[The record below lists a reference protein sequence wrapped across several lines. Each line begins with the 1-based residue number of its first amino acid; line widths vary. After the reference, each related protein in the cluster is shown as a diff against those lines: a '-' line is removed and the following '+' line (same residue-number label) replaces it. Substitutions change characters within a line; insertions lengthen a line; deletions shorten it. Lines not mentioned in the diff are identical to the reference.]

1 MGIFNFRR
9 WLLMIIALLCLG
21 INLAAFLIYKKQR
34 DAAEAQ
40 QWVGHTYDVLIL
52 ASDLFFNIQ
61 DMNTAQRGF
70 LITGNEEFL
79 TSYGSAVEKVERE
92 LAELKTLIT
101 DNTKRQQEV
110 QRLAAIV
117 GRQRALLD
125 SQIEKRRNGTFIGSR
140 MDASKAYMDEI
151 RSLSLAINEGERELL
166 RSRNMAEEKSRS
178 NYISAIFV
186 SAGVSI
192 AALLAGNIIILVLSY
207 RRRQDEEN
215 LRRINKEM
223 EGFTY
228 IASHDLRSPLVN
240 LKGFA
245 SEMRYSMEE
254 LRPMV
259 ETAMEKADTPLR
271 ERAMHIID
279 DEIPDALNYIHT
291 SVEKMDKLTSA
302 ILELSRLGRR
312 PLVIEPL
319 DVAAI
324 VRRCLDTLHHQI
336 TMKCVRVDVHPMPPV
351 TADALSLEQV
361 FGNIIDNAVKYIDPS
376 RPGHIEIGGFSTY
389 RETTYWVKDNGRGV
403 SKSDMEKIFEIY
415 RRAGNNAEIP
425 GEGMGMAYVRTT
437 LRRLGGAI
445 WCESTPEKGSIFYFT
460 IANNLKKEARNG

>member
-1 MGIFNFRR
+1 MNILNIRR
-9 WLLMIIALLCLG
+9 WLLVIVALLCLG
-21 INLAAFLIYKKQR
+21 INIAAFALYQKQR

-40 QWVGHTYDVLIL
+40 QWVGHTYEVLTL
-52 ASDLFFNIQ
+52 AGDLFFNIQ
-61 DMNTAQRGF
+61 DMNTAQRGY
-70 LITGNEEFL
+70 LITGNPEFI
-79 TSYGSAVEKVERE
+79 TNYNTAVGKVDQELGQIRE
-92 LAELKTLIT
+92 MTA
-101 DNTKRQQEV
+101 DNTERQAEIE
-110 QRLAAIV
+110 RLAAV
-117 GRQRALLD
+117 VAQQRALLD
-125 SQIEKRRNGTFIGSR
+125 SQIMNKRNGTFVGTR
-140 MDASKAYMDEI
+140 MDASREYMDEI
-151 RSLSLAINEGERELL
+151 RRLNISINHGERELL
-166 RSRNMAEEKSRS
+166 RERNMAEEKSRR
-178 NYISAIFV
+178 NYIGAIFA

-192 AALLAGNIIILVLSY
+192 AALLAGNIFILILGY
-207 RRRQDEEN
+207 RRRMDEEN

-245 SEMRYSMEE
+245 SEMRLGLDE
-254 LRPMV
+254 LRPLV
-259 ETAMEKADTPLR
+259 EKSMENSDEKTRNQAMR
-271 ERAMHIID
+271 IMD

-291 SVEKMDKLTSA
+291 SVEKMDKLTTA

-312 PLVIEPL
+312 SLAIEPL

-336 TMKCVRVDVHPMPPV
+336 TMKCVRVDVHPLPPV
-351 TADALSLEQV
+351 TADALSVEQV
-361 FGNIIDNAVKYIDPS
+361 FGNVIDNAIKYLDPE
-376 RPGHIEIGGFSTY
+376 RPGHLEIGGFSTY
-389 RETTYWVKDNGRGV
+389 RETTYWVKDNGRGI

-445 WCESTPEKGSIFYFT
+445 WCESTAGKGTIFYFT
-460 IANNLKKEARNG
+460 ISNNLKKEAR